1 MWTIQYT
8 EKSRKLFNKLDK
20 PTQKRISHYLD
31 TKVATNARLHGYW
44 LTGDKKG
51 FWRYRVGD
59 YRIIAQLEEDQ
70 LLVLIIRVGHRKDVY
85 DF

>member
-20 PTQKRISHYLD
+20 ITQKRISYYLD
-31 TKVATNARLHGYW
+31 TKVATNARLHGYL

-51 FWRYRVGD
+51 LWRYRVGD
-59 YRIIAQLEEDQ
+59 YRIIAQLEDKQ
-70 LLVLIIRVGHRKDVY
+70 LLVLIIRIGHRKDIY